1 MTILR
6 VINEKEKKN
15 MRKSIVY
22 LVLAL
27 LVFPVT
33 AQEFSVSQGV
43 SYVPF
48 ASSTNVDYSSP
59 VSDPTFGSNTSIAF
73 DSKYVEASASFLYA
87 GNYRDAK
94 VFVKPQ
100 FALTDHLA
108 LISELSYEYSF
119 IPSEHSKYYTFTN
132 ISEHDVVLNFGAE
145 LSENLF
151 DVVDFKAS
159 ALVGYTPIYKDFRNI
174 NSVKFKVEADIYK
187 YASIYFSI
195 ESFQTPE
202 SFANFNVLFVKNSY
216 GINLHYAFNE
226 HFTVF
231 GDWQY
236 YCAHP
241 EKAWNIKNTIYNKNV
256 GVATAG
262 VKYTF

>member
-1 MTILR
+1 
-6 VINEKEKKN
+6 
-15 MRKSIVY
+15 MRKSIIY

-43 SYVPF
+43 SYVPT
-48 ASSTNVDYSSP
+48 ASSADFDYTAP
-59 VSDPTFGSNTSIAF
+59 ISDPSFGSNTNIAF
-73 DSKYVEASASFLYA
+73 DSKYVEASVDALYSN
-87 GNYRDAK
+87 NYRDIK

-100 FALTDHLA
+100 YALTEHLS

-119 IPSEHSKYYTFTN
+119 IPSEHNKRRTYNFTN
-132 ISEHDVVLNFGAE
+132 ISEHDAVLNFGIE
-145 LSENLF
+145 LNENLF
-151 DVVDFKAS
+151 DIVDFKIS
-159 ALVGYTPIYKDFRNI
+159 ALTGYAPIYKDFRNI
-174 NSVKFKVEADIYK
+174 SSVKFKVEADIYK
-187 YASIYFSI
+187 YASVYFSI
-195 ESFQTPE
+195 ESFQE
-202 SFANFNVLFVKNSY
+202 AICFASFDTLFVKNSY

-241 EKAWNIKNTIYNKNV
+241 EKAWNNTNIIYNKAV
-256 GVATAG
+256 GLLTIG

>member
-1 MTILR
+1 
-6 VINEKEKKN
+6 
-15 MRKSIVY
+15 MRKSIIY

-43 SYVPF
+43 SYLPT
-48 ASSTNVDYSSP
+48 ASSADFDYTAP
-59 VSDPTFGSNTSIAF
+59 VQDPSFGSNTNIAF
-73 DSKYVEASASFLYA
+73 DSKYVEASVDALYS
-87 GNYRDAK
+87 NKYRDIK

-100 FALTDHLA
+100 YALTEHLS

-119 IPSEHSKYYTFTN
+119 IPSEHSPHYTFTD
-132 ISEHDVVLNFGAE
+132 ISEHDVVLNFGIE
-145 LSENLF
+145 LNENLF
-151 DVVDFKAS
+151 DIVDFKVS
-159 ALVGYTPIYKDFRNI
+159 ALAGYTPIYKDFRNI
-174 NSVKFKVEADIYK
+174 SSVKFNFEADVYK
-187 YASIYFSI
+187 YVSVYFSI
-195 ESFQTPE
+195 ESFQTPIG
-202 SFANFNVLFVKNSY
+202 FANFDTLFVKNSY

-241 EKAWNIKNTIYNKNV
+241 EKAWNNTNIIYNKAV
-256 GVATAG
+256 GLLTIG

>member
-1 MTILR
+1 
-6 VINEKEKKN
+6 
-15 MRKSIVY
+15 MRKSIIY

-27 LVFPVT
+27 LVFPVA
-33 AQEFSVSQGV
+33 AQELSISQSI
-43 SYVPF
+43 SYIPILQY
-48 ASSTNVDYSSP
+48 TNVDCITP
-59 VSDPTFGSNTSIAF
+59 VSDPAFGSNTSIAF
-73 DSKYVEASASFLYA
+73 DSKYVEASADFLYT
-87 GNYRDAK
+87 GNYRDVK

-119 IPSEHSKYYTFTN
+119 IPTEHSPHYIFTN

-151 DVVDFKAS
+151 DVIDVRVS
-159 ALVGYTPIYKDFRNI
+159 ALTGYTPIYKDFRNI
-174 NSVKFKVEADIYK
+174 SSVKFKVEADIYK
-187 YASIYFSI
+187 YVSIYFSI
-195 ESFQTPE
+195 ESFQNPVG
-202 SFANFNVLFVKNSY
+202 FANFSPLFVKNSY

-231 GDWQY
+231 SDWQY

-241 EKAWNIKNTIYNKNV
+241 EKAWISKNIIYNKSV
-256 GVATAG
+256 GVAAIG

>member
-1 MTILR
+1 
-6 VINEKEKKN
+6 

-33 AQEFSVSQGV
+33 AQEFSVSQSV

-59 VSDPTFGSNTSIAF
+59 VSDPAFGSNTSVAF

-132 ISEHDVVLNFGAE
+132 ISEHDVVLNFGIE

-174 NSVKFKVEADIYK
+174 NSVKFNFEADVYK
-187 YASIYFSI
+187 YVSVYFSI

-202 SFANFNVLFVKNSY
+202 SFANFNVLFVKNGY

-256 GVATAG
+256 GVATVG